1 MYCGMNIDI
10 SMLILLPMK
19 QTSNRSIEIN
29 VDISY
34 IIFPSIVF
42 FIISHTTIIT
52 LYKYLANTDYAWV
65 KVYVV

>member
-10 SMLILLPMK
+10 SLLILLPMK

-42 FIISHTTIIT
+42 FYNIA
-52 LYKYLANTDYAWV
+52 YNNYYAL
-65 KVYVV
+65 